1 MIFQSGRGYR
11 DSVTYFGAQ
20 PLYAEIVMPASD
32 ELVTRKP
39 RLAGVLF
46 RALFITLLLTLLSF
60 AVSLLL
66 GILGTAVAG
75 TIGGQHSDM
84 ANAYRHVAL
93 PVAAAVAGVVFV
105 AALVNEFRRYRQ
117 RLTAWR
123 GF

>member
-1 MIFQSGRGYR
+1 M
-11 DSVTYFGAQ
+11 
-20 PLYAEIVMPASD
+20 YAGHWMPASD

-75 TIGGQHSDM
+75 AIGGQHSDM